1 MTEKPSDQPL
11 PPPADELISLAE
23 AAEIG
28 GFTQPHLS
36 LLARRGKLWAIK
48 IGRNW
53 LTTKAALEEYLAQD
67 RRPGPKPSK

>member
-1 MTEKPSDQPL
+1 MTAKPSDQQATPSS
-11 PPPADELISLAE
+11 DDLISLAE
-23 AAEIG
+23 AAEIS

-53 LTTKAALEEYLAQD
+53 LTTKAAIEEYLAQD